1 MIGLIGR
8 IEVEVHLEVEKV
20 GGRKSQVGGR
30 KVLTGGRKVLTG
42 GRRIQREAQQTL
54 RRSIGRGREARQ
66 AIVKRSQ
73 AIRLSQKTVDLA
85 VMRGVIIGTGHHVRR
100 TMRCF
105 SCGKL

>member
-30 KVLTGGRKVLTG
+30 KVLTGGGQVLTG